1 MTISSLQSV
10 LSPVMTNSSSV
21 TDKESAGD
29 ATNGR
34 RVLVIFNPT
43 AGRMRRKRLAA
54 VIDRLTKLG
63 CVVTLRETGHRGDA
77 EQIARRAATEA
88 YDVIVAAGGD
98 GTINEVVN
106 GLAASQ
112 NLDAVQPPQ
121 LAIIPLGTANVL
133 AIEIGLSPKDIEQIA
148 DTIAHGN
155 GRPVHLGQANGR
167 LFVLMAGA
175 GLDALVVQG
184 INPKLKRRTGKFAY
198 VYESLRQAM
207 GYDFP
212 PLEIRADGKTYQ
224 ARMAVAC
231 KGRYYGGPF
240 VAAPEADLE
249 KPDLEICLLPN
260 KGVAGAIRYGLALPL
275 GKLPTLPEVKR
286 VSTKSLTIV
295 GPRGAPVQ
303 ADGDIIARLPAEITI
318 ASETVRL
325 MLPN

>member
-1 MTISSLQSV
+1 
-10 LSPVMTNSSSV
+10 MTNTPSV
-21 TDKESAGD
+21 TNTDTAGD
-29 ATNGR
+29 ATQGR

-43 AGRMRRKRLAA
+43 AGRMRRKRLTA
-54 VIDRLTKLG
+54 VIDRLTTLG
-63 CVVTLRETGHRGDA
+63 CLVTLCETGHRGDA

-106 GLAASQ
+106 GLAS
-112 NLDAVQPPQ
+112 NPPPPGQPAPR

-133 AIEIGLSPKDIEQIA
+133 AIEIGLSPKDVDQIA
-148 DTIAHGN
+148 RTIAYGD
-155 GRPVHLGQANGR
+155 GREVHLGQANGR

-184 INPKLKRRTGKFAY
+184 LNPALKRRTGKFAY

-212 PLEIRADGKTYQ
+212 ALEIRADGKTYQ
-224 ARMAVAC
+224 GRMAVAC
-231 KGRYYGGPF
+231 KGRHYGGPF
-240 VAAPEADLE
+240 VAAPEAGLE
-249 KPDLEICLLPN
+249 KPDLEICILPN
-260 KGVAGAIRYGLALPL
+260 KGMAGAIRYGLALPM
-275 GKLPTLPEVKR
+275 GKLPTLPEIKR
-286 VSTKSLTIV
+286 VSTRSLTIV

-318 ASETVRL
+318 AHETVRL
-325 MLPN
+325 MVPN

>member
-1 MTISSLQSV
+1 MKNA
-10 LSPVMTNSSSV
+10 LSIAN
-21 TDKESAGD
+21 TDTAGD
-29 ATNGR
+29 AASGR

-43 AGRMRRKRLAA
+43 AGRMRHKRLAA
-54 VIDRLTKLG
+54 VIDRLTSLG
-63 CVVTLRETGHRGDA
+63 CVVTLSETGHRGDA
-77 EQIARRAATEA
+77 EEIARRAASED

-106 GLAASQ
+106 GLAS
-112 NLDAVQPPQ
+112 LQPTTGEGVPQ

-133 AIEIGLSPKDIEQIA
+133 AIEIGLSPKDIDQIA
-148 DTIAHGN
+148 RTIAFGS
-155 GRPVHLGQANGR
+155 GREVHLGQANGR

-184 INPKLKRRTGKFAY
+184 LNPKLKRRTGKFAY
-198 VYESLRQAM
+198 VVESLRQAM

-212 PLEIRADGKTYQ
+212 QLEIRADGQTYQ
-224 ARMAVAC
+224 GRMAVAC
-231 KGRYYGGPF
+231 KGRHYGGPF
-240 VAAPEADLE
+240 VAAPEAGLE
-249 KPDLEICLLPN
+249 KPDLEICILPN

-286 VSTKSLTIV
+286 VHTRSLTIV

-318 ASETVRL
+318 APETVRL
-325 MLPN
+325 MVPN